1 MNSIEIVLSILSLEI
16 TMTSETSINNST
28 LLALP
33 TAQVLVKTV
42 VFVAAK
48 ISTSQMYQ
56 LFLPYISWDKYHQT
70 PSYTFLVVLF
80 CKWPL

>member
-1 MNSIEIVLSILSLEI
+1 MNSIEIVFSILSLEI

-56 LFLPYISWDKYHQT
+56 LFLPYISWDKYHQM

-80 CKWPL
+80 SKWPL